1 MKTTVNKIKA
11 LQPCKSGLVN
21 LIKQLG
27 TDFDHDSE
35 FEVSSLVGGENHIS
49 DITWLLGK
57 TGEKRK
63 LVEFSVYCAE
73 LVLPIYEKDNDS
85 KAPRNAIE
93 LTKKW
98 LIDDKSV
105 TRQELRDAADYAAYA
120 AADADAAAD
129 AATAHAAYADAY
141 AYAAANV
148 AHAAAYADTA
158 AANAANAAN
167 ANAAANAAA
176 DVAAATSTDY
186 AADYAAAAYAAD
198 YVAAGFKSEIE
209 NKLKELINNV

>member
-85 KAPRNAIE
+85 KAPRNAID

-105 TRQELRDAADYAAYA
+105 TRQQLRDAADYAAAAAYAATATAAAAADYAADAAYA
-120 AADADAAAD
+120 AADDADDAADDAADAAA
-129 AATAHAAYADAY
+129 AYA
-141 AYAAANV
+141 
-148 AHAAAYADTA
+148 
-158 AANAANAAN
+158 
-167 ANAAANAAA
+167 
-176 DVAAATSTDY
+176 AAATSTDY

-209 NKLKELINNV
+209 NKLKELINNENNS

>member
-85 KAPRNAIE
+85 KAPRNAID

-98 LIDDKSV
+98 LIDESSV
-105 TRQELRDAADYAAYA
+105 TRQELRDAAATAYA
-120 AADADAAAD
+120 AAADTHAAHAAADAAHAAAAAAADTHAAHAAADAAAD
-129 AATAHAAYADAY
+129 AAY
-141 AYAAANV
+141 YAA
-148 AHAAAYADTA
+148 H
-158 AANAANAAN
+158 
-167 ANAAANAAA
+167 
-176 DVAAATSTDY
+176 
-186 AADYAAAAYAAD
+186 
-198 YVAAGFKSEIE
+198 AGFKSEIE
-209 NKLKELINNV
+209 NKLKEIINNV